1 MVAAMIASV
10 FVSLSVLTQAAAPQA
25 QQRPAPAVERPGSDL
40 TRSLNSGPPTGV
52 LGTVPAGSPVSAPAQ
67 TAPAARAP
75 AQDAPVSRTP
85 PVTAPVPAATAPAT
99 PDAAEPERPRV
110 EGPQALTASA
120 IAALPFRLEV
130 PRGFTVTAQ
139 RPAPGVGI
147 YAVKRGERTFAMI
160 YTGPASQFPIYS
172 GEARNAGGRSSIVV
186 ADGARR
192 TAMEHLFQRQTAP
205 AEIHVWL
212 SSLDGDDLALAER
225 IGNSVEPK

>member
-1 MVAAMIASV
+1 MVAVMIASV
-10 FVSLSVLTQAAAPQA
+10 LVSLSVLTQAAAPQDPP
-25 QQRPAPAVERPGSDL
+25 RPAPVVERPGSDI

-52 LGTVPAGSPVSAPAQ
+52 LGTVPAASPAQ

-75 AQDAPVSRTP
+75 VQDAPVSRTP
-85 PVTAPVPAATAPAT
+85 PVAAPVPAVTAPAA
-99 PDAAEPERPRV
+99 PKAAEPERPRV
-110 EGPQALTASA
+110 DGPQALTASA

-147 YAVKRGERTFAMI
+147 YAVRRGERTFAMI

-186 ADGARR
+186 ANGARR

>member
-1 MVAAMIASV
+1 MVAVMIASV
-10 FVSLSVLTQAAAPQA
+10 LVSLSVLTQAAAPQA
-25 QQRPAPAVERPGSDL
+25 QPRLAPAVERPGSDI

-52 LGTVPAGSPVSAPAQ
+52 LGTVPAASPVP

-75 AQDAPVSRTP
+75 VQDAPVSRTP
-85 PVTAPVPAATAPAT
+85 PVAAPVPAVTAPAA
-99 PDAAEPERPRV
+99 PAAAEPERPRV
-110 EGPQALTASA
+110 DGSQALTASA

-147 YAVKRGERTFAMI
+147 YAVRRGERTFAMI

>member
-1 MVAAMIASV
+1 MVAVMIASV
-10 FVSLSVLTQAAAPQA
+10 LVSFAVLAQAAGPQT
-25 QQRPAPAVERPGSDL
+25 QPQSQPQPAPTVERPGSEL

-52 LGTVPAGSPVSAPAQ
+52 LGTVPAAAPASAPVQ
-67 TAPAARAP
+67 TAPAPSATT
-75 AQDAPVSRTP
+75 QDAPVSRMP
-85 PVTAPVPAATAPAT
+85 SAAPTAPAEAS
-99 PDAAEPERPRV
+99 PPPEAERPRV

-120 IAALPFRLEV
+120 IAALPFRVEI
-130 PRGFTVTAQ
+130 PRGFTLTAQ

-186 ADGARR
+186 ADGERR

-212 SSLDGDDLALAER
+212 SSLEGDDLALAER